1 MFFCIFVKGDSRP
14 VITEDLYRTRSLGR
28 TKLLGVVLAGLEI
41 SPDGALAWARL
52 TQKMLQDCGAD
63 RADSEGVINYLLEM
77 VGVRVAVLAM
87 ERKEGTKLSLRAK
100 APFNVARDVAVPLG
114 GGGHDCAA
122 GVTLKMPLEDA
133 LKKTLAVIRKALE
146 K

>member
-1 MFFCIFVKGDSRP
+1 M
-14 VITEDLYRTRSLGR
+14 
-28 TKLLGVVLAGLEI
+28 VLAGLEI
-41 SPDGALAWARL
+41 SQDGKVAWSRL
-52 TQKMLQDCGAD
+52 TDDLLQFCGANQE
-63 RADSEGVINYLLEM
+63 DSEGIINYLIEM
-77 VGVRVAVLAM
+77 IGVQVAVLAM